1 MSIEVMMPQMGES
14 VVEGTV
20 TKWLVK
26 EGDRVQEDQPLC
38 EISTDK
44 VDTEIPSPGAG
55 VIAKLIAAEGETLPV
70 GAPLAVIE
78 ASGAATGAASAAPV
92 AAAAPAGVRT
102 QPKAAPALP
111 PVPGKAAAAGAPP
124 AARPQQSPPTLR
136 AVRSEPRPLAAA
148 AHSASQAPAGG
159 ASAPPAGGS
168 GGAAAAA
175 EPAAAAAPPR
185 GAQAPGAPGGVA
197 AGAHRRYSPVVI
209 RIAEEH
215 GIDLTR
221 VPSTGIGGRVSKR
234 DVLAYLDALQ
244 AGQIQPPTASSGAAS
259 GVTNGATNA
268 ANAQEAPQG
277 APVTAAQPSAGVA
290 TRPSAVPAALPG
302 AAGYRPPVYEP
313 REGDVVE
320 PFTRRRKLIAEH
332 MVYSKTHSPHVGTL
346 AEVDLTRAMRLR
358 DQHKDAFFAR
368 EGFAL
373 TLLPL
378 AAAATVRALKE
389 FPRMN
394 ASVVGDSLIVRHQIN
409 LGIAMDTEEG
419 LLVPVIKAAEGLSVV
434 GLARE
439 IERLR
444 RKIAEKKIT
453 ADDLAGGSFTLTNPG
468 REGNLFGFAIIN
480 QPQVGILR
488 MGEIKKRP
496 VVVEV
501 DGEDAIAI
509 RTMMYL
515 ALSYDHRVI
524 DGVLG
529 NRFLYRA
536 ARILEEADFEL

>member
-1 MSIEVMMPQMGES
+1 MSMEVTMPQMGES

-55 VIAKLIAAEGETLPV
+55 IVAKLIASEGQTLPV
-70 GAPLAVIE
+70 GAPLALLDT
-78 ASGAATGAASAAPV
+78 AGASAAAPTPAAAGARPQPK
-92 AAAAPAGVRT
+92 AAAAPQNA
-102 QPKAAPALP
+102 QAPR
-111 PVPGKAAAAGAPP
+111 PP
-124 AARPQQSPPTLR
+124 AAPPPTLR
-136 AVRSEPRPLAAA
+136 AVRSEPRPQAASLHA
-148 AHSASQAPAGG
+148 AGQGNGNGGAAMPAG
-159 ASAPPAGGS
+159 AS
-168 GGAAAAA
+168 AAAAA
-175 EPAAAAAPPR
+175 RPTAAGKPSFT
-185 GAQAPGAPGGVA
+185 GEA
-197 AGAHRRYSPVVI
+197 AGAHRRYSPVVM
-209 RIAEEH
+209 RMAEDH

-221 VPSTGIGGRVSKR
+221 VPGTGIGGRVSKR
-234 DVLAYLDALQ
+234 DVVSYLEALQ
-244 AGQIQPPTASSGAAS
+244 AGQVQAPASNARAS
-259 GVTNGATNA
+259 QARA
-268 ANAQEAPQG
+268 EAPESTAG
-277 APVTAAQPSAGVA
+277 APPPARAAAA
-290 TRPSAVPAALPG
+290 TVGLPG
-302 AAGYRPPVYEP
+302 PSGYRPPVYEP
-313 REGDVVE
+313 REGDQVE
-320 PFTRRRKLIAEH
+320 PFSRRRKLIADH

-346 AEVDLTRAMRLR
+346 AEVDLTRVMRLR
-358 DQHKDAFFAR
+358 NAHKDAFAAQ

-394 ASVVGDSLIVRHQIN
+394 ASVVGDSLIVRHQVN

-419 LLVPVIKAAEGLSVV
+419 LLVPVIKAAEAMSVV
-434 GLARE
+434 GIARE
-439 IERLR
+439 IERMR
-444 RKIAEKKIT
+444 RKIAERKIT

-496 VVVEV
+496 VVVDA
-501 DGEDAIAI
+501 DGEDTLAI

-529 NRFLYRA
+529 NRFLFRT

>member
-1 MSIEVMMPQMGES
+1 MRMA
-14 VVEGTV
+14 
-20 TKWLVK
+20 
-26 EGDRVQEDQPLC
+26 D
-38 EISTDK
+38 
-44 VDTEIPSPGAG
+44 
-55 VIAKLIAAEGETLPV
+55 
-70 GAPLAVIE
+70 
-78 ASGAATGAASAAPV
+78 
-92 AAAAPAGVRT
+92 
-102 QPKAAPALP
+102 
-111 PVPGKAAAAGAPP
+111 
-124 AARPQQSPPTLR
+124 
-136 AVRSEPRPLAAA
+136 
-148 AHSASQAPAGG
+148 
-159 ASAPPAGGS
+159 
-168 GGAAAAA
+168 
-175 EPAAAAAPPR
+175 
-185 GAQAPGAPGGVA
+185 
-197 AGAHRRYSPVVI
+197 
-209 RIAEEH
+209 EH

-221 VPSTGIGGRVSKR
+221 VPGTGMGGRVSKR
-234 DVLAYLDALQ
+234 DVLAYLDALA
-244 AGQIQPPTASSGAAS
+244 AGQVQPPAPSGGAA
-259 GVTNGATNA
+259 NGANA
-268 ANAQEAPQG
+268 PNA
-277 APVTAAQPSAGVA
+277 AAQPSAQAGVRSDA
-290 TRPSAVPAALPG
+290 PPAAPRPSAPIGIPG
-302 AAGYRPPVYEP
+302 GPGYRPPVYEP
-313 REGDVVE
+313 REGDVIE

-346 AEVDLTRAMRLR
+346 AEVDLTRVMRLR
-358 DQHKDAFFAR
+358 NKHKDAFVAQ

-394 ASVVGDSLIVRHQIN
+394 SSVVGDSLIVRHQVN

-419 LLVPVIKAAEGLSVV
+419 LLVPVLKAAEGMSVV

-444 RKIAEKKIT
+444 RKIAEKKIA

-496 VVVEV
+496 VVVEA
-501 DGEDAIAI
+501 DGEDTIAI